1 MFPQKYTLICPK
13 IIFHT
18 GTSRR
23 PPQLARVS
31 PAYYKNPLRGFCN
44 TAAHSLGLAPQT
56 RPASQKR
63 TYHEITWIS
72 DSCLRHSQRP
82 CGPNRTLK
90 RKRYDEMAR
99 PKTDEPM
106 DHIVAVR
113 FTETEYQLFAEEA
126 ERQKISVSEYIRRQ
140 TLYGK
145 IEVYYDIATSSEEIK
160 KIREELHRIGINLN
174 QISRFF
180 NSGGKAVDAI
190 IKDVQKAISD
200 IYALGKEMKKL
211 VSPWQSIEV

>member
-1 MFPQKYTLICPK
+1 MGHHFSMFPQKYTLICPK

-63 TYHEITWIS
+63 AYHEITWIS

-113 FTETEYQLFAEEA
+113 FSRKNRRWLV
-126 ERQKISVSEYIRRQ
+126 RLWRSCCVSRHD
-140 TLYGK
+140 G
-145 IEVYYDIATSSEEIK
+145 
-160 KIREELHRIGINLN
+160 N
-174 QISRFF
+174 SR
-180 NSGGKAVDAI
+180 
-190 IKDVQKAISD
+190 
-200 IYALGKEMKKL
+200 
-211 VSPWQSIEV
+211 

>member
-1 MFPQKYTLICPK
+1 
-13 IIFHT
+13 
-18 GTSRR
+18 
-23 PPQLARVS
+23 
-31 PAYYKNPLRGFCN
+31 
-44 TAAHSLGLAPQT
+44 
-56 RPASQKR
+56 
-63 TYHEITWIS
+63 
-72 DSCLRHSQRP
+72 
-82 CGPNRTLK
+82 
-90 RKRYDEMAR
+90 MAR

-160 KIREELHRIGINLN
+160 KIREELHKIGINLN

-180 NSGGKAVDAI
+180 NTGGKAVDAI

-200 IYALGKEMKKL
+200 IYALGKEMKEL
-211 VSPWQSIEV
+211 VSPKQSIKV

>member
-1 MFPQKYTLICPK
+1 
-13 IIFHT
+13 
-18 GTSRR
+18 
-23 PPQLARVS
+23 
-31 PAYYKNPLRGFCN
+31 
-44 TAAHSLGLAPQT
+44 
-56 RPASQKR
+56 
-63 TYHEITWIS
+63 
-72 DSCLRHSQRP
+72 
-82 CGPNRTLK
+82 
-90 RKRYDEMAR
+90 MAR

-106 DHIVAVR
+106 DRIVAVR

-126 ERQKISVSEYIRRQ
+126 ERQQISVSEYIRRQ

-180 NSGGKAVDAI
+180 NTGGKAVDAI